1 MTQRH
6 RRLLI
11 LENDPQLRAELESNF
26 RDLDVS
32 SAGSGDHAQVMALLR
47 RLEPD
52 VVLFDLG
59 EGRDAAE
66 ARASLE
72 LIRHMLALAPDT

>member
-32 SAGSGDHAQVMALLR
+32 SAGSAPVMRTAVCG
-47 RLEPD
+47 P
-52 VVLFDLG
+52 
-59 EGRDAAE
+59 
-66 ARASLE
+66 
-72 LIRHMLALAPDT
+72 T